1 MPTGSNFLDIKD
13 FNLEPYHTDHEGDS
27 GALFLATSKKD
38 SAVQYIVKSAMPEL
52 ACNEYMYHKAASA
65 LGLYTQEVRL
75 FLPSPRFRYAA
86 GIRYE
91 KNAREATQ
99 ADLSVGASCF
109 PDFIAFQTLY
119 VILNEEDSQEYYLD
133 GDGRLFKLDNAASFN
148 MQSYNVAML
157 NTISE
162 DEAIEKLKR
171 KLAHTEYSKYA
182 INLQLIT
189 EHYGEAGRNA
199 CLAMFE
205 RFTQLNV
212 DALEEAVDD
221 VSEVY
226 SIILGEYYYAFF
238 ESRKKLCARFLKE
251 IDNGE

>member
-1 MPTGSNFLDIKD
+1 MPTGGSFLNIKD
-13 FNLEPYHTDHEGDS
+13 FTLEPYNPSHDGDS
-27 GALFLATSKKD
+27 GALFLATSKED
-38 SAVQYIVKSAMPEL
+38 SATQYIVKSATPEL

-65 LGLYTQEVRL
+65 LGLHTQEVKL

-91 KNAREATQ
+91 KDAREATQ

-148 MQSYNVAML
+148 MQSYDVAML
-157 NTISE
+157 NAISE
-162 DEAIEKLKR
+162 DEAIEKLRR
-171 KLAHTEYSKYA
+171 KLAHTEYNKYA
-182 INLQLIT
+182 IILRLVT
-189 EHYGEAGRNA
+189 EHHGEAGRSA

-205 RFTQLNV
+205 RFTRLDV
-212 DALEEAVDD
+212 AALEEAVDD

-226 SIILGEYYYAFF
+226 SIILGEYYYAFW

-251 IDNGE
+251 VDNGE